1 MLYVGNEN
9 IKQNL
14 ILCGNIN
21 KWSIFVQSLNVR
33 FFTFHEY
40 LIDIR
45 LKEIYPRIN
54 GKANVNKPL
63 IRRIIEA
70 HTELIQWGMD
80 KQKMISEQATNK
92 GYFFLGISAILLR
105 ILGL

>member
-1 MLYVGNEN
+1 MITNYLEC
-9 IKQNL
+9 K
-14 ILCGNIN
+14 
-21 KWSIFVQSLNVR
+21 SLNVR

-63 IRRIIEA
+63 IRRIFET
-70 HTELIQWGMD
+70 HTELIQWGID
-80 KQKMISEQATNK
+80 EQKMISEQATNK
-92 GYFFLGISAILLR
+92 GYFFFGISAILLR